1 MNNGNDK
8 IQSLKNNLPVNLT
21 GSLTPGG
28 TKTEL
33 YHFHTIKENTFQP
46 IKENTFQTAKQPT

>member
-1 MNNGNDK
+1 MNICGNDK
-8 IQSLKNNLPVNLT
+8 IQNLKNNLPVNMT

-28 TKTEL
+28 AKAEL

-46 IKENTFQTAKQPT
+46 LK